1 MSIEKKSLIKSR
13 AVTKKAILAS
23 KPALG
28 SKRQGPLGSKPN
40 MGPLGSK
47 PQLGPLGSKPQVGPL
62 GSKL

>member
-28 SKRQGPLGSKPN
+28 SKQAGPLGSKGQP
-40 MGPLGSK
+40 GPLGSK
-47 PQLGPLGSKPQVGPL
+47 M
-62 GSKL
+62 